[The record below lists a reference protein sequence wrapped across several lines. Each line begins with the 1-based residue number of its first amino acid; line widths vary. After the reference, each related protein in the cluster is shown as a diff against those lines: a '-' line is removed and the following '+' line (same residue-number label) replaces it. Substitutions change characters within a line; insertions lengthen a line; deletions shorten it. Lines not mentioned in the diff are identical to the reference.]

1 MKKLSIIILLSFSV
15 FGCKKEL
22 KKDSEKLIT
31 VKIVQEWFANANY
44 AGEVVAQH
52 KYDSINKI
60 NIEIIEGSYEIDPI
74 KMVLSGE
81 AQIGVAGAD
90 KILVAND
97 KGADLVVFGVVNPIS
112 PVCFVSL
119 KENNIITAK
128 DFKGKNIGVLTGTA
142 TEYVYR
148 SLLKKEGLDP
158 SELKESEISFDLNT
172 FINKIYD
179 VRPAFIFDEPVSLDK
194 QKIEYNVLEPSKYGI
209 KFLGTVYFCKRSYLN
224 GNKQVLQDLTNSL
237 IQGWDFA
244 LKNNNEA
251 IEYLKLSFPSIDK
264 ERELSS
270 LKKGINYFKGDEN
283 KQLFANMKKWEEM
296 ALSLEDLKVI
306 NKFDSKNIDY
316 SFINNYYNVKGN

>member
-1 MKKLSIIILLSFSV
+1 MKKITIVLLTSLLV
-15 FGCKKEL
+15 LACKEGV
-22 KKDSEKLIT
+22 KKDSTKHTT

-44 AGEVVAQH
+44 VGEVVAQH

-60 NIEIIEGSYEIDPI
+60 NIEIIEGSYEVDPI

-81 AQIGVAGAD
+81 AQVGVVGAD

-119 KENNIITAK
+119 KESNITTAK

-148 SLLKKEGLDP
+148 SLLKKEGLDI
-158 SELKESEISFDLNT
+158 SDIKETEISFDLNT
-172 FINKIYD
+172 FINKMYD

-209 KFLGTVYFCKRSYLN
+209 NFLGTVYFCKRSYLN
-224 GNKQVLQDLTNSL
+224 ENKQVLQSLVTSL
-237 IQGWDFA
+237 IQGWKYA
-244 LKNNNEA
+244 LENNTEA
-251 IEYLKLSFPSIDK
+251 INYLKLSFPTIDK
-264 ERELSS
+264 ERETAS
-270 LKKGINYFKGDEN
+270 LGKGINYFRGDNN
-283 KQLFANMKKWEEM
+283 KQLFATMQKWEEM
-296 ALSLEDLKVI
+296 ATFLEDLKVI
-306 NKFDSKNIDY
+306 KKFNSKNVDY
-316 SFINNYYNVKGN
+316 SLINNHYNVKGN